1 MKNKLIMILCLL
13 FLIAG
18 GVWAN
23 GNQEAG
29 AGQSVESAEPVEI
42 QFWTRQTQSERQE
55 QIQALIDVFEILNPD
70 VKVKMLP
77 VEENDFPA
85 QLAAAGE
92 TNRPALI
99 EIQSFYAMSFYG
111 ENLID
116 ADANK
121 ELVDMLG
128 GAGAFE
134 PGALNNVEMGDGS
147 LFGVPFHFTAQGF
160 WYRTDWFKEAGLE
173 PPTTW
178 DAILKAAKYFTDP
191 ANKQYGVLI
200 GTKPEAY
207 TQQVFTHLATA
218 NDAHLFDKD
227 GNLALSTPEFHETVE
242 MYKELSNYNPPGPQT
257 WRARD
262 YYIQGKMAM
271 FYYSTYIMDDL
282 SLAEVA
288 QSSLSG
294 ENFGDLEGGDFDE
307 DLVNKTGFVSLITKD
322 KSTGYGEVMALSVMK
337 TSDDAKT
344 EAAKRLAE
352 FFMTDENYISYLH
365 IQPGGLLAT
374 KTSALQ
380 SDDFLDDP
388 KGVYSRYGKDKIME
402 IAGGLGNIED
412 FLKKDGVVFPDAA
425 TILSKN
431 ILAQMLYNI
440 TIEDN
445 DIDSEIAKAEKEMAR
460 LIGQ

>member
-1 MKNKLIMILCLL
+1 MLTLL
-13 FLIAG
+13 VLFAG
-18 GVWAN
+18 SIWAN
-23 GNQEAG
+23 GDQEAG
-29 AGQSVESAEPVEI
+29 SGAAVEAAVPVEI
-42 QFWTRQTQSERQE
+42 QYWTRQTQSERQE

-77 VEENDFPA
+77 VEENDFPS

-92 TNRPALI
+92 ANRPNLI
-99 EIQSFYAMSFYG
+99 EIQGFYAMSFYG

-116 ADANK
+116 ADANADVI
-121 ELVDMLG
+121 ESLG
-128 GAGAFE
+128 GEGVFE
-134 PGALNNVEMGDGS
+134 PGALNNVRMGDGS
-147 LFGVPFHFTAQGF
+147 LFGLPFHFSAQGF
-160 WYRTDWFKEAGLE
+160 WYRTDWFEEAGLE

-178 DAILKAAKYFTDP
+178 DAIMKAAKYFNDP
-191 ANKQYGVLI
+191 AKKQYGILI

-218 NDAHLFDKD
+218 NGAHFFDAD
-227 GNLALSTPEFHETVE
+227 GNLALNTPEFKETVE
-242 MYKELSNYNPPGPQT
+242 YYKELSKYTPPGPQN

-288 QSSLSG
+288 QSSLTS
-294 ENFGDLEGGDFDE
+294 ENFDDLAGGEFDE
-307 DLVNKTGFVSLITKD
+307 DLVNKTGFVSTITKSD
-322 KSTGYGEVMALSVMK
+322 STGYGEVMALSVMK
-337 TSDDAKT
+337 SADDAKT

-352 FFMTDENYISYLH
+352 FFMSDENYIPYCH

-374 KTSALQ
+374 KTSVLK
-380 SDDFLDDP
+380 SDDFMNDA
-388 KGVYSRYGKDKIME
+388 KGIYSRYGQDKIME

-412 FLKKDGVVFPDAA
+412 FLKRDGVVYPESA

-431 ILAQMLYNI
+431 ILAQMLYNV
-440 TIEDN
+440 TIEDKN
-445 DIDSEIAKAEKEMAR
+445 IDSEIAKAEKEMAR
-460 LIGQ
+460 VLEQ